1 MRART
6 RARECVLK
14 ILYQNEIAKTMPAA
28 GLEDFFQ
35 WNKEPEEVIEF
46 SKRLVYGIQEH
57 IQELDAHIKKFAE
70 HWELARM
77 AVIDKNILRIG
88 CFEIMYL
95 DDIPP
100 KVSINE
106 AIELG
111 KKFGDVESAKF
122 VNGILDRIY
131 KEKEAAAGRP

>member
-6 RARECVLK
+6 HARECAIK
-14 ILYQNEIAKTMPAA
+14 ILYQIEISKSVPETA
-28 GLEDFFQ
+28 LEEYFQ
-35 WNKEPEEVIEF
+35 WNKEPEEVIAF
-46 SKRLVYGIQEH
+46 TRMLISGICAH
-57 IQELDAHIKKFAE
+57 KDELDESIKKYAE
-70 HWELARM
+70 NWGISRM
-77 AVIDKNILRIG
+77 AIIDKNILRLG
-88 CFEIMYL
+88 CFEIMHV

-122 VNGILDRIY
+122 VNGILDRVF
-131 KEKEAAAGRP
+131 KEKSKSTAA